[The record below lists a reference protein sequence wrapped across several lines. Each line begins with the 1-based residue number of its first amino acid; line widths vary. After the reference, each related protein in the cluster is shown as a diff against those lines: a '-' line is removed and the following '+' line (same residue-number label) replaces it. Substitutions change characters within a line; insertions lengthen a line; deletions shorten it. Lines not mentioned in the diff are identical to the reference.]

1 MSRIHEAL
9 KQAEKDRLAES
20 KSGVAAQVIVPQT
33 ASDIN
38 AVLLDSTPEIA
49 VADETRLKSPAIE
62 TRFENREA
70 NSLLAGCRKPE
81 WSPNPESM
89 LFFKTEGAHGSEE
102 FRTLRSHLYAIREKQ
117 PLKKVLISSA
127 LPEEGKT
134 FVAANLAQVIV
145 CQHGR
150 SALLI
155 DADLRKPTLHRVLG
169 APATPGLSDYLNG
182 VADEKEII
190 QRAPLEGLFLIP
202 SGTPAKN
209 PAELIASP
217 SMSVLLDSMAE
228 HFDWIVIDCP
238 PCVPVA
244 DARVIAA
251 HCDGVLLVVR
261 AEATPAELTVKA
273 KRQFKEQSLL
283 GVVLNR
289 AAGTGRYGS
298 YYYGAYGVSQD
309 SATASSVKL

>member
-1 MSRIHEAL
+1 MLLRIERHLEDLEHARLVLDRQADGLFRIFAEAV
-9 KQAEKDRLAES
+9 Q
-20 KSGVAAQVIVPQT
+20 
-33 ASDIN
+33 
-38 AVLLDSTPEIA
+38 LLRAPGRFEIA
-49 VADETRLKSPAIE
+49 RCEDRNQGRGLFEPPQDFRGKHGIVVQVVVVPPDFREPAETHAQQGIQRLVKPADPAE
-62 TRFENREA
+62 LT
-70 NSLLAGCRKPE
+70 
-81 WSPNPESM
+81 
-89 LFFKTEGAHGSEE
+89 
-102 FRTLRSHLYAIREKQ
+102 TLQRPVVQ
-117 PLKKVLISSA
+117 
-127 LPEEGKT
+127 
-134 FVAANLAQVIV
+134 
-145 CQHGR
+145 
-150 SALLI
+150 
-155 DADLRKPTLHRVLG
+155 
-169 APATPGLSDYLNG
+169 NG